1 MSIGE
6 FARLSRLSAKA
17 LRLYDELGLLPPAQV
32 DPDSGYRWYA
42 AGQLDN
48 ARLVASLRQIGVP
61 LAQIQL
67 ILGLEPEA
75 AAAQVGAYWSGAEA
89 DHAARRDLAGHLVD
103 RLTGKRNV
111 MYEVKV
117 RDIPARSL
125 LCLLRHA
132 SNRQEVWDLGKEVIG
147 MLKAQPPPRVDGV
160 AGAAFLIYY
169 GEVNQDSDGPV
180 ELCVPVAPERA
191 AAAAAATRREPTHRE
206 AYTRLR
212 KAQVENPQILSN
224 LDLQGTRIGIL
235 AERGGVTRQAAGQLV
250 NEIERCGYVQR
261 KQAPE
266 DARATVVQFTPK
278 GRRLIAAILELAAET
293 EASFGELLGQREFDR
308 VRAGLVRIADAVDP
322 IGAFGVEDD

>member
-1 MSIGE
+1 VDLMSIGE

-67 ILGLEPEA
+67 ILSLEPEA

-89 DHAARRDLAGHLVD
+89 DHAARRDLAGYLVD
-103 RLTGKRNV
+103 RLAGKRNV

-132 SNRQEVWDLGKEVIG
+132 SNHQEVWAMGKEVIG
-147 MLKAQPPPRVDGV
+147 MLKAQPVPVPRIEGV

-180 ELCVPVAPERA
+180 EFCWPVPQE
-191 AAAAAATRREPTHRE
+191 
-206 AYTRLR
+206 L
-212 KAQVENPQILSN
+212 
-224 LDLQGTRIGIL
+224 
-235 AERGGVTRQAAGQLV
+235 AGQLAARLPGLTLRTEPAHQEAYIHV
-250 NEIERCGYVQR
+250 DQDPPAAQWQAVSDSGTAWLAEQQR
-261 KQAPE
+261 QPSDLSLRVTLLATTAPVT
-266 DARATVVQFTPK
+266 DAS
-278 GRRLIAAILELAAET
+278 RRGGSDFALPL
-293 EASFGELLGQREFDR
+293 RD
-308 VRAGLVRIADAVDP
+308 RAGAA
-322 IGAFGVEDD
+322 

>member
-1 MSIGE
+1 VDLMSIGE

-67 ILGLEPEA
+67 ILSLEPEA

-89 DHAARRDLAGHLVD
+89 DHAGRRDLAGYLVD
-103 RLTGKRNV
+103 RLAGKRSV

-125 LCLLRHA
+125 LCLLRPA
-132 SNRQEVWDLGKEVIG
+132 SSEQEVWAMGKEVIG
-147 MLKAQPPPRVDGV
+147 MLKARPVPVPRIDGA

-180 ELCVPVAPERA
+180 EFCWPVPQDLAGQIAASLPGLTLRTEPAHQEVYVHLDQDATAAQWQAVGDSALAWALEQQRQPSDLGLRVTLLTTTAPVTDASR
-191 AAAAAATRREPTHRE
+191 
-206 AYTRLR
+206 
-212 KAQVENPQILSN
+212 
-224 LDLQGTRIGIL
+224 
-235 AERGGVTRQAAGQLV
+235 RGGS
-250 NEIERCGYVQR
+250 
-261 KQAPE
+261 
-266 DARATVVQFTPK
+266 D
-278 GRRLIAAILELAAET
+278 LA
-293 EASFGELLGQREFDR
+293 LPLRD
-308 VRAGLVRIADAVDP
+308 RAGAA
-322 IGAFGVEDD
+322 

>member
-67 ILGLEPEA
+67 ILSLEPEA

-89 DHAARRDLAGHLVD
+89 DHAARRDLAGYLVD
-103 RLTGKRNV
+103 RLAGKRNV

-132 SNRQEVWDLGKEVIG
+132 SNHQEVWAMGKEVIG
-147 MLKAQPPPRVDGV
+147 MLKAQPVPVPRIEGV

-180 ELCVPVAPERA
+180 EFCWPVPQE
-191 AAAAAATRREPTHRE
+191 
-206 AYTRLR
+206 L
-212 KAQVENPQILSN
+212 
-224 LDLQGTRIGIL
+224 
-235 AERGGVTRQAAGQLV
+235 AGQLAARLPGLTLRTEPAHQEAYIHV
-250 NEIERCGYVQR
+250 DQDPPAAQWQAVSDSGTAWLAEQQR
-261 KQAPE
+261 QPSDLGLRVTLLATTAPVT
-266 DARATVVQFTPK
+266 DAS
-278 GRRLIAAILELAAET
+278 RRGGSDFALPL
-293 EASFGELLGQREFDR
+293 RD
-308 VRAGLVRIADAVDP
+308 RAGAA
-322 IGAFGVEDD
+322 

>member
-1 MSIGE
+1 VDLMSIGE
-6 FARLSRLSAKA
+6 FARLSRLSPKA

-67 ILGLEPEA
+67 ILSLEPEA
-75 AAAQVGAYWSGAEA
+75 AAAQVGAYWSGTEA
-89 DHAARRDLAGHLVD
+89 DHASRRNLAGYLVD

-132 SNRQEVWDLGKEVIG
+132 STEQEVWDLGKEVIG
-147 MLKAQPPPRVDGV
+147 MLKAQPVPVPRIEGV

-180 ELCVPVAPERA
+180 EFCWPVP
-191 AAAAAATRREPTHRE
+191 
-206 AYTRLR
+206 
-212 KAQVENPQILSN
+212 Q
-224 LDLQGTRIGIL
+224 DL
-235 AERGGVTRQAAGQLV
+235 AGQLAASFPGLTLRTEPAHQEACIHLGQDPV
-250 NEIERCGYVQR
+250 TAAQSQLVS
-261 KQAPE
+261 
-266 DARATVVQFTPK
+266 DSARAW
-278 GRRLIAAILELAAET
+278 AAEQQRQPSDLPLRVT
-293 EASFGELLGQREFDR
+293 LLTTTAPVTDASRRGGSDFALPLRD
-308 VRAGLVRIADAVDP
+308 RAGAA
-322 IGAFGVEDD
+322 

>member
-17 LRLYDELGLLPPAQV
+17 LRLYDELGVLPPAQV

-42 AGQLDN
+42 AGQLEN

-67 ILGLEPEA
+67 ILSLEPEA

-89 DHAARRDLAGHLVD
+89 DHAARRDLAGYLVD

-117 RDIPARSL
+117 RDIPARRL

-132 SNRQEVWDLGKEVIG
+132 SSQQEVWDLGKEVIG

-180 ELCVPVAPERA
+180 EFCWPVP
-191 AAAAAATRREPTHRE
+191 H
-206 AYTRLR
+206 
-212 KAQVENPQILSN
+212 
-224 LDLQGTRIGIL
+224 DL
-235 AERGGVTRQAAGQLV
+235 AGQLAASFPGLTLRTEPAHQEACIHLGQDPQTPAQSQLV
-250 NEIERCGYVQR
+250 DESF
-261 KQAPE
+261 
-266 DARATVVQFTPK
+266 RAW
-278 GRRLIAAILELAAET
+278 AAEQQRQPSDLPVRVT
-293 EASFGELLGQREFDR
+293 LLTTAAPVTDASRRSGSDFALPLRD
-308 VRAGLVRIADAVDP
+308 RAGAA
-322 IGAFGVEDD
+322 

>member
-1 MSIGE
+1 VDLMSIGE

-67 ILGLEPEA
+67 ILSLEPEA

-89 DHAARRDLAGHLVD
+89 DHAARRDLAGYLVD
-103 RLTGKRNV
+103 RLAGKRNV

-180 ELCVPVAPERA
+180 EFCWPVPQDLTGQLA
-191 AAAAAATRREPTHRE
+191 ASFPGLTLRTEPAHQE
-206 AYTRLR
+206 AYIHLAQDPVTAAQSQLLSDSFTAWAAEQQRQPSDLPLR
-212 KAQVENPQILSN
+212 VTLLTTTAPVTDAS
-224 LDLQGTRIGIL
+224 R
-235 AERGGVTRQAAGQLV
+235 RGGSDFALPLR
-250 NEIERCGYVQR
+250 
-261 KQAPE
+261 
-266 DARATVVQFTPK
+266 D
-278 GRRLIAAILELAAET
+278 
-293 EASFGELLGQREFDR
+293 
-308 VRAGLVRIADAVDP
+308 RAGAA
-322 IGAFGVEDD
+322 

>member
-1 MSIGE
+1 VDLMSIGE

-61 LAQIQL
+61 LAQVQL
-67 ILGLEPEA
+67 ILSLEPEA
-75 AAAQVGAYWSGAEA
+75 AAAQVGAYWSRAED
-89 DHAARRDLAGHLVD
+89 DHAARRDLAGYLAD

-132 SNRQEVWDLGKEVIG
+132 SNQQEVWDLGKEVIG
-147 MLKAQPPPRVDGV
+147 MLKAEPPPRVDGV

-180 ELCVPVAPERA
+180 EFCWPVP
-191 AAAAAATRREPTHRE
+191 
-206 AYTRLR
+206 
-212 KAQVENPQILSN
+212 Q
-224 LDLQGTRIGIL
+224 DL
-235 AERGGVTRQAAGQLV
+235 AGQLSASFPGLTLRTEPAHQEACIHLGQDPV
-250 NEIERCGYVQR
+250 TAAQSQLVS
-261 KQAPE
+261 
-266 DARATVVQFTPK
+266 DSARAW
-278 GRRLIAAILELAAET
+278 AAEQQRQSSDLPLRVT
-293 EASFGELLGQREFDR
+293 LLATSAPVTDGSRRGGSDYALPLR
-308 VRAGLVRIADAVDP
+308 DRAGAA
-322 IGAFGVEDD
+322 

>member
-6 FARLSRLSAKA
+6 FARLSRLSPKA

-48 ARLVASLRQIGVP
+48 GRLVASLRQIGLP
-61 LAQIQL
+61 LTEIKV
-67 ILGLEPEA
+67 ILSLEPEA

-89 DHAARRDLAGHLVD
+89 DHAARRDLAGYLAD

-111 MYEVKV
+111 MHEVAV

-132 SNRQEVWDLGKEVIG
+132 SNEQEVWDLGKEVIG

-160 AGAAFLIYY
+160 TGAAFLIYY

-180 ELCVPVAPERA
+180 EFCWPVP
-191 AAAAAATRREPTHRE
+191 
-206 AYTRLR
+206 
-212 KAQVENPQILSN
+212 Q
-224 LDLQGTRIGIL
+224 DL
-235 AERGGVTRQAAGQLV
+235 AGQL
-250 NEIERCGYVQR
+250 
-261 KQAPE
+261 
-266 DARATVVQFTPK
+266 
-278 GRRLIAAILELAAET
+278 AASFPGLTLRTEPAHQEACIHLGQDPVTAAQSQLLSDSFMAWAAEQQRQPSDLPLRIT
-293 EASFGELLGQREFDR
+293 LLTTTAPVTDASRRGGSDFALPLRDR
-308 VRAGLVRIADAVDP
+308 V
-322 IGAFGVEDD
+322 GAA

>member
-1 MSIGE
+1 VDLMSIGE

-32 DPDSGYRWYA
+32 DPGSGYRWYA

-67 ILGLEPEA
+67 ILGQEPEA
-75 AAAQVGAYWSGAEA
+75 AAAHVGAYWSGAEA
-89 DHAARRDLAGHLVD
+89 DHVARRGLAGYLVN

-111 MYEVKV
+111 MHEVKV

-132 SNRQEVWDLGKEVIG
+132 STRQEVWDLGKEVIG
-147 MLKAQPPPRVDGV
+147 MLKAQPTPRVDGV

-180 ELCVPVAPERA
+180 EFCWPVPQDLAGQIA
-191 AAAAAATRREPTHRE
+191 AGFPGLTLRTEPAHQE
-206 AYTRLR
+206 AYIPLGQDPETA
-212 KAQVENPQILSN
+212 AQPLL
-224 LDLQGTRIGIL
+224 LDESFT
-235 AERGGVTRQAAGQLV
+235 VWAAGQ
-250 NEIERCGYVQR
+250 QR
-261 KQAPE
+261 QPGDLPARVTLLTTAAPVT
-266 DARATVVQFTPK
+266 DASK
-278 GRRLIAAILELAAET
+278 
-293 EASFGELLGQREFDR
+293 
-308 VRAGLVRIADAVDP
+308 RAGSDFAIPLRDQTTPA
-322 IGAFGVEDD
+322 

>member
-1 MSIGE
+1 MDLMSIGE

-67 ILGLEPEA
+67 ILSLEPEA

-89 DHAARRDLAGHLVD
+89 DHAGRRDLAGYLVD
-103 RLTGKRNV
+103 RLAGKRNV

-132 SNRQEVWDLGKEVIG
+132 STEQEVWAMGKEVIG
-147 MLKAQPPPRVDGV
+147 MLRAQPVPVPRIEGV
-160 AGAAFLIYY
+160 AGAAFLVYY

-180 ELCVPVAPERA
+180 EFCWPVP
-191 AAAAAATRREPTHRE
+191 
-206 AYTRLR
+206 
-212 KAQVENPQILSN
+212 QDQ
-224 LDLQGTRIGIL
+224 
-235 AERGGVTRQAAGQLV
+235 AGQLAASLPGLTLRT
-250 NEIERCGYVQR
+250 EPAHQEAYVHLDQDATAAQW
-261 KQAPE
+261 QAVS
-266 DARATVVQFTPK
+266 DSALAW
-278 GRRLIAAILELAAET
+278 AAEQQRQPSDLPLRVT
-293 EASFGELLGQREFDR
+293 LLTTAAPVTDASRRGGGDFALPLRD
-308 VRAGLVRIADAVDP
+308 RAGAA
-322 IGAFGVEDD
+322 

>member
-1 MSIGE
+1 MDLMSIGE

-67 ILGLEPEA
+67 ILSLEPEA

-89 DHAARRDLAGHLVD
+89 DHAARRDLAGYLVD
-103 RLTGKRNV
+103 RLAGKRNV

-132 SNRQEVWDLGKEVIG
+132 SNHQEVWAMVKEVIG
-147 MLKAQPPPRVDGV
+147 MLKAQPVPVPRIEGV

-180 ELCVPVAPERA
+180 EFCWPVP
-191 AAAAAATRREPTHRE
+191 
-206 AYTRLR
+206 
-212 KAQVENPQILSN
+212 Q
-224 LDLQGTRIGIL
+224 DL
-235 AERGGVTRQAAGQLV
+235 AGQLAARLPGLTLRTEPAHQEAYIHV
-250 NEIERCGYVQR
+250 DQDPPAAQWQAVSDSGTAWLAEQQR
-261 KQAPE
+261 QPSDLGLRVTLLATTAPVT
-266 DARATVVQFTPK
+266 DAS
-278 GRRLIAAILELAAET
+278 RRGGSDFALPL
-293 EASFGELLGQREFDR
+293 RD
-308 VRAGLVRIADAVDP
+308 RAGAA
-322 IGAFGVEDD
+322 

>member
-1 MSIGE
+1 MDLISIGE

-67 ILGLEPEA
+67 ILSLEPEA
-75 AAAQVGAYWSGAEA
+75 AAQQVGAYWSGAEA
-89 DHAARRDLAGHLVD
+89 DHAARRDLAGYLVD
-103 RLTGKRNV
+103 RLAGKRNV

-132 SNRQEVWDLGKEVIG
+132 SNHQEVWAMGKEVIG
-147 MLKAQPPPRVDGV
+147 MLKAQPVPVPRIEGV

-180 ELCVPVAPERA
+180 EFCWPVP
-191 AAAAAATRREPTHRE
+191 
-206 AYTRLR
+206 
-212 KAQVENPQILSN
+212 Q
-224 LDLQGTRIGIL
+224 DL
-235 AERGGVTRQAAGQLV
+235 AGQLAARLPGLTLRTEPAHQEAYIHV
-250 NEIERCGYVQR
+250 DQDPSAAQWQAVSDSGTAWLAEQQR
-261 KQAPE
+261 QPSDLGLRVTLLATTAPVT
-266 DARATVVQFTPK
+266 DAS
-278 GRRLIAAILELAAET
+278 RRGGSDFALPL
-293 EASFGELLGQREFDR
+293 RD
-308 VRAGLVRIADAVDP
+308 RAGAA
-322 IGAFGVEDD
+322 